1 MQIDIDCESLYYLVD
16 HLKRH
21 EQIFRP
27 MHLTRYAEQVLY
39 FLHNIILHQPTIA
52 LPCLGH
58 LR

>member
-1 MQIDIDCESLYYLVD
+1 MQIDIDCESLYYPVD

-27 MHLTRYAEQVLY
+27 MHLARYVVQVLY
-39 FLHNIILHQPTIA
+39 FLHNIVLHQPTIA
-52 LPCLGH
+52 LPCPGH